1 MKHCEEAD
9 GLMAPDKDTDGFV
22 FNHLMLRIKDPKKTL
37 NFYSKLMGMRL
48 IKKFDFPT
56 MKFSLYFLGNLTD
69 EEIANVPKDNFDRS
83 AWTFTQKGML
93 EFTHNWGSENDDKV
107 KFHDG
112 NAEPKGFGHICFSVP
127 DIYAACK
134 KFEENGVEFVKKPD
148 DGSMKGLAFIKD
160 PVGVGKRVFESI
172 AGGIKAAF
180 FGILRKAVSFVPDRF
195 LPDFLLDPGEKI
207 GKQISSFEKSTEKSL
222 KKAGKTSAAADKAQT
237 EAFDGTSW
245 TEIANLGTARTNV
258 SGTGSATTGM
268 AIGGQSGPPT
278 QITTVEETTVGL
290 GNKTIT
296 AS

>member
-93 EFTHNWGSENDDKV
+93 EFTLYWGSENDDKV

-160 PVGVGKRVFESI
+160 PDGYWIEIVQSKKVANIVKEMGKI
-172 AGGIKAAF
+172 
-180 FGILRKAVSFVPDRF
+180 
-195 LPDFLLDPGEKI
+195 
-207 GKQISSFEKSTEKSL
+207 
-222 KKAGKTSAAADKAQT
+222 
-237 EAFDGTSW
+237 
-245 TEIANLGTARTNV
+245 
-258 SGTGSATTGM
+258 
-268 AIGGQSGPPT
+268 
-278 QITTVEETTVGL
+278 
-290 GNKTIT
+290 
-296 AS
+296 